1 MFTTGYTTGA
11 AWNETQFSDKE
22 FEKILFEARA
32 EPDEDKRRSMYREM
46 QIILRD
52 RGGTIVPA
60 FANDLVART
69 HKIAHGEHV
78 SPLKAFDG
86 RRIIER
92 WWVA

>member
-1 MFTTGYTTGA
+1 
-11 AWNETQFSDKE
+11 
-22 FEKILFEARA
+22 
-32 EPDEDKRRSMYREM
+32 MYREM

-69 HKIAHGEHV
+69 KKIAHGEYV